1 MASTPDPDQLA
12 ALRRE
17 YGDSGLD
24 HPDLSH
30 DPIAMFRRWMHD
42 TVVAG
47 LHEPNAMVVS
57 TVSAEGRPSSRMVL
71 LKAVDD
77 RGFVFYTNYDSRKG
91 VELSTNPHAALLF
104 PWHDLQRQVRIE
116 GRVEQVSREESVAY
130 FATRPRDS
138 QLGAW
143 ASPQS
148 SVVGSRADLEQRY
161 REVEDRFEDT
171 DVPLPPHWGGFL
183 VVPDMVEF
191 WQGRRGRMHDRL
203 LYRRTAG
210 EWETVRLAP

>member
-1 MASTPDPDQLA
+1 MSSTPDPDQLA

-24 HPDLSH
+24 HPDLAP
-30 DPIAMFRRWMHD
+30 DPVAMFRHWMHD

-57 TVSAEGRPSSRMVL
+57 TVSAQGRPSSRMVL
-71 LKAVDD
+71 LKGVDD

-91 VELSTNPHAALLF
+91 RELSANSHAALLF
-104 PWHDLQRQVRIE
+104 PWHDLQRQVRVE
-116 GRVEQVSREESVAY
+116 GVVEPLSDEESAAY
-130 FATRPRDS
+130 FATRPRGS

-148 SVVGSRADLEQRY
+148 SEVPSRDELEQRY
-161 REVEDRFEDT
+161 AEVEDRFRDL
-171 DVPLPPHWGGFL
+171 DVPLPPHWGGYL
-183 VVPDMVEF
+183 VRPELVEF

-203 LYRRTAG
+203 VYRREG
-210 EWETVRLAP
+210 EGWATVRLAP

>member
-1 MASTPDPDQLA
+1 MSSTPDPDQLA

-24 HPDLSH
+24 HPDLAP
-30 DPIAMFRRWMHD
+30 DPVAMFRHWMHD

-57 TVSAEGRPSSRMVL
+57 TVSAQGRPSSRMVL
-71 LKAVDD
+71 LKGVDD

-91 VELSTNPHAALLF
+91 RELSANPHAALLF
-104 PWHDLQRQVRIE
+104 PWHDLQRQVRVE
-116 GRVEQVSREESVAY
+116 GVVEALSDEESAAY
-130 FATRPRDS
+130 FATRPRGS

-148 SVVGSRADLEQRY
+148 SEVPSRDELEQRY
-161 REVEDRFEDT
+161 AEVEERFRDL
-171 DVPLPPHWGGFL
+171 DVPLPPHWGGYL
-183 VVPDMVEF
+183 VRPELVEF

-203 LYRRTAG
+203 VYRREG
-210 EWETVRLAP
+210 EGWATVRLAP